1 MSKAVFIQC
10 LLLFVVVFG
19 LNSAASGQHNEEDS
33 EFRGFF
39 KKHINIEKLES
50 SPVLTYSKSDSII
63 ERINQDQLDKRV
75 ADERFTYQSMNN
87 KKLLEIIGKENSL
100 KGIELNAQERIDQL
114 LVLLVII
121 SFLGVIGLIISNNQ
135 KRKVNSKL
143 SETNDLIEK
152 QNLEIK
158 KQQNALRTAKSDL
171 ENKVNEMEGLT
182 EEKTH
187 LLSIVAHD
195 MRTPLNSILGLC
207 DLIEL
212 EENEEDAAKSRK
224 QYLDLMKESGN
235 RMVGMIN
242 TLLNVRKIETQNLEV
257 NFEDV
262 CVPSTIDKILV
273 DFDNWIKRKGMEISV
288 FDIEITQTVY
298 VDLNLFRQVLENLIS
313 NAIKYSP
320 FNNSIEIYGEK
331 RKNTFVV
338 HVKDEGPGI
347 SKADQEK
354 LFGKFIRLSA
364 RPTAGEDSIGIG
376 LSLVKKLS
384 ELMDGR
390 VYFISELG
398 QGSTFCV
405 EYLLKQPF
413 NKVTE

>member
-1 MSKAVFIQC
+1 MSKAVFIQFI
-10 LLLFVVVFG
+10 LLFVVFFG

-33 EFRGFF
+33 EFREFL
-39 KKHINIEKLES
+39 KKHINIEKSES
-50 SPVLTYSKSDSII
+50 NPILTYSKSDSII
-63 ERINQDQLDKRV
+63 ERINQDQVDKRL

-87 KKLLEIIGKENSL
+87 KKLLEIIEKENNL

-171 ENKVNEMEGLT
+171 ENKVNEMERLT

-212 EENEEDAAKSRK
+212 KENEDDAAKSRK

-262 CVPSTIDKILV
+262 CVVSTIDKILV
-273 DFDNWIKRKGMEISV
+273 DFDNWIKRKGMKISV

-298 VDLNLFRQVLENLIS
+298 VDVNLFR
-313 NAIKYSP
+313 
-320 FNNSIEIYGEK
+320 
-331 RKNTFVV
+331 
-338 HVKDEGPGI
+338 H
-347 SKADQEK
+347 
-354 LFGKFIRLSA
+354 LFL
-364 RPTAGEDSIGIG
+364 T
-376 LSLVKKLS
+376 
-384 ELMDGR
+384 
-390 VYFISELG
+390 
-398 QGSTFCV
+398 
-405 EYLLKQPF
+405 
-413 NKVTE
+413 

>member
-10 LLLFVVVFG
+10 LLLVVFG
-19 LNSAASGQHNEEDS
+19 LNSVASGQHNEEDS

-63 ERINQDQLDKRV
+63 ERINQDQLDKRL

-171 ENKVNEMEGLT
+171 ENKVNEMEVLT

-273 DFDNWIKRKGMEISV
+273 DFDNWIKRKGMKISV

-298 VDLNLFRQVLENLIS
+298 VDI
-313 NAIKYSP
+313 
-320 FNNSIEIYGEK
+320 IY
-331 RKNTFVV
+331 
-338 HVKDEGPGI
+338 
-347 SKADQEK
+347 
-354 LFGKFIRLSA
+354 LGKF
-364 RPTAGEDSIGIG
+364 
-376 LSLVKKLS
+376 
-384 ELMDGR
+384 
-390 VYFISELG
+390 
-398 QGSTFCV
+398 
-405 EYLLKQPF
+405 
-413 NKVTE
+413 